1 MRRDH
6 DPQSFPLSCWA
17 QLIAATIAIILLG
30 VLVGAADI
38 TSTSL
43 LVGIMLA
50 LLVQGWRQ

>member
-1 MRRDH
+1 MRH
-6 DPQSFPLSCWA
+6 DQEPQPFPLACWA

-30 VLVGAADI
+30 ILVGAADI

-50 LLVQGWRQ
+50 LLVHGWRQ